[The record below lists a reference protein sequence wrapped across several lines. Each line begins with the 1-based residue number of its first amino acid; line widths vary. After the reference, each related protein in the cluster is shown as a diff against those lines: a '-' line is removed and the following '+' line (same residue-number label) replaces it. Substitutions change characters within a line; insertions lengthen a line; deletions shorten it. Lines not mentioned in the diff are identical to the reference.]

1 MLNTLEVINRLERIM
16 ANHNLSAASFATK
29 IGVQRS
35 AISHI
40 LSGRNKPSLDFLM
53 KVYESFDEV
62 ALELGMTLTW
72 KGKGVK
78 EKASDS
84 KGNVIVEVDE
94 AYFRPTEVTTL
105 LGDATKARKELNWK
119 PKISFNQLVKEM
131 TKSDLV
137 QAEFELKL
145 ISHNEQSKQ

>member
-1 MLNTLEVINRLERIM
+1 MLNTTEVINRLERTM

-62 ALELGMTLTW
+62 ALEWLILGTTTSLPREVQDLDLFKSEKINPANAMTHPKL
-72 KGKGVK
+72 
-78 EKASDS
+78 
-84 KGNVIVEVDE
+84 
-94 AYFRPTEVTTL
+94 
-105 LGDATKARKELNWK
+105 KARHLQR
-119 PKISFNQLVKEM
+119 ISL
-131 TKSDLV
+131 T
-137 QAEFELKL
+137 
-145 ISHNEQSKQ
+145 SKQSPQKAKLL

>member
-1 MLNTLEVINRLERIM
+1 MLNTSEVINRLEEIM

-62 ALELGMTLTW
+62 ALEWLILGTTTSLPREVQDLNLFKSETINREMLDKTKSEALTENIINSPTITS
-72 KGKGVK
+72 KSEIALK
-78 EKASDS
+78 E
-84 KGNVIVEVDE
+84 IVHFYEDGTFE
-94 AYFRPTEVTTL
+94 RF
-105 LGDATKARKELNWK
+105 K
-119 PKISFNQLVKEM
+119 PK
-131 TKSDLV
+131 T
-137 QAEFELKL
+137 
-145 ISHNEQSKQ
+145 